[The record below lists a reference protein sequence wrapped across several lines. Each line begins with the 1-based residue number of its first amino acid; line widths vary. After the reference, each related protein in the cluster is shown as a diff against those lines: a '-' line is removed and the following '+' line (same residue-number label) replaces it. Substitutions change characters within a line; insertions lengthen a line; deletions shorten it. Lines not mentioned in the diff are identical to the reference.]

1 MKGILP
7 VYLLMI
13 VVDRGKAAKAAR
25 FLQEYSCPVQLILN
39 GHGTVSYTHL
49 FPSFFASFTAAA
61 TLVPLEIPHI
71 RPSLLARSFAVWIA
85 SSSVIMQISL

>member
-39 GHGTVSYTHL
+39 GQMC
-49 FPSFFASFTAAA
+49 
-61 TLVPLEIPHI
+61 I
-71 RPSLLARSFAVWIA
+71 RDSHQYECNTDPYRRGLRYHF
-85 SSSVIMQISL
+85 SV

>member
-39 GHGTVSYTHL
+39 GHGT
-49 FPSFFASFTAAA
+49 
-61 TLVPLEIPHI
+61 
-71 RPSLLARSFAVWIA
+71 A
-85 SSSVIMQISL
+85 SSKNHGLPGTG